1 MSLPTALLARLR
13 GPGLIGHVI
22 ALLAGALSTL
32 SFAPY
37 NLWPLG
43 MLSAALLYQGL
54 QQVNGKQAALRG
66 GAWGLGLFVSG
77 VSWIY
82 ISIHLHGN
90 ASPLLA
96 GILTGGLEL
105 ILSLFFAL
113 MAWVWV
119 RLFRNHSPWLGSL
132 GFAAIWVAQEVFRS
146 WFLTGFPWLYHGY
159 AHTQTWLSGWAPIGG
174 VWMLGGISVFIA
186 CLLSEW
192 RLVRRP
198 LQAGLAVALV
208 AALWLAG
215 YGLKQVDWTHSKGK
229 PLSVNLVQANIE
241 QSRKWDPDYITHTLS
256 LYRDLTYAQPATDLV
271 VWPETAV
278 PVLQSQSQYFVD
290 GIAANLAE
298 RGSTL
303 ITGIPVDDMQ
313 PDGMK
318 IYNGI
323 MVGGSDPQS
332 EYLKQKLVPFGEY
345 VPLEDLLRGLI
356 DFFNLPMSS
365 FSRGPADQQPL
376 RAAGY
381 NLAPL
386 ICYEAVYP
394 DFAAKLAAKSDLLI
408 TISNDSWFGSSIGPL
423 QHLQM
428 AQMRAIESQR
438 WMIRATNNGVTALI
452 DQYGQIRTRIAQF
465 QQEVLIGE
473 VQPMQGLTPYLRWRS
488 APLGLLVVLT
498 LLVCVLQRRR
508 QHTR

>member
-13 GPGLIGHVI
+13 GPGLVGHLL
-22 ALLAGALSTL
+22 ALVAGALSTL

-43 MLSAALLYQGL
+43 LVSIALLYQGL
-54 QQVNGKQAALRG
+54 KQVSSKQAAVRG
-66 GAWGLGLFVSG
+66 GAWGLGLFASG

-96 GILTGGLEL
+96 GFLTGGLEL
-105 ILSLFFAL
+105 GLSLFIAL
-113 MAWVWV
+113 WAWVWV
-119 RLFRNHSPWLGSL
+119 RFFRSNSPWLGSL
-132 GFAAIWVAQEVFRS
+132 GFAAVWVAQEVFRS

-159 AHTQTWLSGWAPIGG
+159 AHTHTWLNGYAPLGG
-174 VWMLGGISVFIA
+174 VWLLGGISVFMA

-192 RLVRRP
+192 RLVRQP
-198 LQAGLAVALV
+198 LQCGLALLAVG
-208 AALWLAG
+208 ALWLGG
-215 YGLKQVDWTHSKGK
+215 YGLQQVAWTTTKGQ
-229 PLSVNLVQANIE
+229 PLSVNLVQANVE

-278 PVLQSQSQYFVD
+278 PVLQSQGQYFVD

-303 ITGIPVDDMQ
+303 ITGIPVDEMG
-313 PDGMK
+313 PNGLR

-323 MVGGSDPQS
+323 MVGGSEPQS

-345 VPLEDLLRGLI
+345 VPLEELLRGLI

-376 RAAGY
+376 LAAGY
-381 NLAPL
+381 RLAPL

-394 DFAAKLAAKSDLLI
+394 DFAAKQAAQSDLLI

-428 AQMRAIESQR
+428 AQMRAIEAQR

-452 DQYGQIRTRIAQF
+452 DQHGEIRTRIPQF
-465 QQEVLIGE
+465 QQEVLLGE
-473 VQPMQGLTPYLRWRS
+473 VQPMTGLTPYLRLRS
-488 APLGLLVVLT
+488 VPLGLVVVSV
-498 LLVCVLQRRR
+498 LLMAGLRRRR
-508 QHTR
+508 QNAR

>member
-1 MSLPTALLARLR
+1 MHLPTALLNRLR

-22 ALLAGALSTL
+22 AILAGALSTL

-43 MLSAALLYQGL
+43 MLSVALLYQGL
-54 QQVNGKQAALRG
+54 RQVDCKQAAVRG
-66 GAWGLGLFVSG
+66 GAWGLGLFASG

-96 GILTGGLEL
+96 GVLTGGLEL

-119 RLFRNHSPWLGSL
+119 RFFRSRGPWFGSL
-132 GFAAIWVAQEVFRS
+132 SFAAIWVAQEIFRS

-159 AHTQTWLSGWAPIGG
+159 AHTQTWLNGWAPVGG
-174 VWMLGGISVFIA
+174 VWLVGGISVFIA

-192 RLVRRP
+192 QLLRSP
-198 LQAGLAVALV
+198 KQALV
-208 AALWLAG
+208 ALLLVAAAWCGGYALQ
-215 YGLKQVDWTHSKGK
+215 QVNWTQPKGD
-229 PLSVNLVQANIE
+229 PLTVNLVQANIE
-241 QSRKWDPDYITHTLS
+241 QALKWDPDYITHTLS

-278 PVLQSQSQYFVD
+278 PVLQSQGQYFVD
-290 GIAANLAE
+290 GIAANLAK

-313 PDGMK
+313 PAGMK

-323 MVGGSDPQS
+323 MVGGSEPQS
-332 EYLKQKLVPFGEY
+332 EYLKQKLVPFGEF
-345 VPLEDLLRGLI
+345 VPMEDLLRGLI

-365 FSRGPADQQPL
+365 FSRGPANQGPL
-376 RAAGY
+376 LAAGY
-381 NLAPL
+381 RLAPL

-394 DFAAKLAAKSDLLI
+394 DFAARQAAQSDLLI

-452 DQYGQIRTRIAQF
+452 DKQGQIRQRIAQF
-465 QQEVLIGE
+465 QQEVLLGE
-473 VQPMQGLTPYLRWRS
+473 VQPMQGLTPYLRWQS
-488 APLGLLVVLT
+488 APLMVLVILVLLTAGLR
-498 LLVCVLQRRR
+498 RRR
-508 QHTR
+508 QNAR